1 MVFLR
6 QPESISCL
14 RAGDTDD
21 NGRLDISDAIA
32 LLRHLFMADP
42 APAALFP
49 DCGRDPPADDLDGSA
64 SACP

>member
-6 QPESISCL
+6 QPESIACL

-32 LLRHLFMADP
+32 LLRYLFMADP
-42 APAALFP
+42 APAAPFP
-49 DCGRDPPADDLDGSA
+49 DCGRDPAADELGCRA